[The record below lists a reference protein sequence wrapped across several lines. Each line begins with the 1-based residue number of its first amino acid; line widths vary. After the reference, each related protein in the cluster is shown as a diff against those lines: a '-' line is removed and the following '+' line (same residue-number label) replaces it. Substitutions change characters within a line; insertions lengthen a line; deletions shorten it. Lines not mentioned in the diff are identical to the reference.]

1 MESGEFSLRS
11 IAVAAFG
18 PATLFGLAEGSMIPV
33 IALSSI
39 DRGASTAIAALI
51 NALLGI
57 GSIVTNI
64 PSGVLA
70 TRIGERKSM
79 LVAAAVAVA
88 GLVLCL
94 VNLGRGA
101 LSLAVFG
108 LGVLLLGAASSVYTL
123 ARQSYLTESVPPH
136 LRARAL
142 STLGGVLRIG
152 MFAGP
157 FLGAGAEELWGL
169 PGAYYVS
176 LAAMA
181 GAAVIVLRVPDLEKT
196 DQQRAAAAQVTTRG
210 ILKEYWRTFLTLGLG
225 VVLLS
230 AIRQTRQVVIPLWAA
245 HIGLSPTAN
254 SLIYGTAGLV
264 DVSTFYPAGKVM
276 DLYGRRWVAVPCTL
290 VLGLSFLLMTG
301 THSALT
307 LTLVAMLMG
316 FGNGIG
322 SGIVMTVS
330 ADVSPEI
337 GRPRFLGLWR
347 ELSDTGQGVGPL
359 ILSGVTAVAGLVA
372 GIVVSGL
379 VGFAAAGVLWVF
391 IPRRAPARGRRLGA
405 YCCRSSGSS
414 AVQGRSHV
422 PSDAAQLAARGD
434 LGDAIGQ
441 REQAVEQCQGEGAD
455 ARTHEQDHAEG
466 DGHQAAEQEQRPG
479 ARGFPGGEA
488 GEE

>member
-1 MESGEFSLRS
+1 MIDFPPEAGEKFRLRS
-11 IAVAAFG
+11 VAVAAFG
-18 PATLFGLAEGSMIPV
+18 PATLFGLAEGAMMPV

-64 PSGVLA
+64 PSGILA

-79 LVAAAVAVA
+79 LVAAAIAVA
-88 GLVLCL
+88 GLILCL
-94 VNLGRGA
+94 INLGHGA
-101 LSLAVFG
+101 VSLLVFG
-108 LGVLLLGAASSVYTL
+108 FGVLLLGAASSVYTL
-123 ARQSYLTESVPPH
+123 ARQSYLTETVPPEM
-136 LRARAL
+136 RARAL

-152 MFAGP
+152 MFVGP

-181 GAAVIVLRVPDLEKT
+181 AATVIVYRVPDLEKS
-196 DQQRAAAAQVTTRG
+196 DQVRAAAAQVTTKG
-210 ILKEYWRTFLTLGLG
+210 ILRQYWRTFLTLGMG

-254 SLIYGTAGLV
+254 SIIYGIAGLI
-264 DVSTFYPAGKVM
+264 DVMTFYPAGKVM
-276 DLYGRRWVAVPCTL
+276 DLYGRRWVAVPCAA
-290 VLGLSFLLMTG
+290 VLGLSFVVMPL
-301 THSALT
+301 THAAVTLT
-307 LTLVAMLMG
+307 LTAMIMG

-322 SGIVMTVS
+322 SGIVMTLS

-337 GRPRFLGLWR
+337 GRPTFLGLWR
-347 ELSDTGQGVGPL
+347 ELSDAGQGIGPL

-372 GIVVSGL
+372 GITVSGL

-391 IPRRAPARGRRLGA
+391 IPLGSGARATRAGRRGPRGRRA
-405 YCCRSSGSS
+405 CRS
-414 AVQGRSHV
+414 R
-422 PSDAAQLAARGD
+422 D
-434 LGDAIGQ
+434 
-441 REQAVEQCQGEGAD
+441 
-455 ARTHEQDHAEG
+455 
-466 DGHQAAEQEQRPG
+466 
-479 ARGFPGGEA
+479 
-488 GEE
+488 